1 MTITNMP
8 PAVAKLNQLRA
19 EREVLDLDIRR
30 TLNRVRQMDR
40 TQREIADWTHI
51 AQPTLSGLYRTAEKV
66 ADPLD
71 GFSGATPMEICLRY
85 AAGELEQEQLVD
97 ELARFPYADMD
108 APDDVD
114 GLTVNPAGTWSEVV
128 SAKRRGLIDAEIYAA
143 VFERLHGSAAA

>member
-8 PAVAKLNQLRA
+8 PEVAELNQMRA

-30 TLNRVRQMDR
+30 KLNLVRR
-40 TQREIADWTHI
+40 KSWTQREIADWTHI
-51 AQPTLSGLYRTAEKV
+51 AQPTLHGLYRTAEKV
-66 ADPLD
+66 ADPLE
-71 GFSGATPMEICLRY
+71 GFSGATPMEICLRH
-85 AAGELEQEQLVD
+85 AAGELERDQLVD

-114 GLTVNPAGTWSEVV
+114 GLMVNPAGTWSEVV

-143 VFERLHGSAAA
+143 VFERLHGSTAA